1 MALSKNTRGVFF
13 AIAGG
18 IGWGFSGACA
28 QFLFQEYGLDPLWL
42 TSMRMTCAGL
52 ALIVVALVWHRRA
65 LKGLFSS
72 WRDIVQLMVFSIFGL
87 MLCQLTY
94 LVAIQYSNAGT
105 ATVLEYIGP
114 VLIVAA
120 TCFSGV
126 QVAHGARVHCHG
138 MCGDGHVFAC
148 DPW

>member
-1 MALSKNTRGVFF
+1 MEPDMALSKNTRGVFF

-42 TSMRMTCAGL
+42 TSTRMTCAGL
-52 ALIVVALVWHRRA
+52 ALIVVALVVVSTRA
-65 LKGLFSS
+65 EGPFLFMA
-72 WRDIVQLMVFSIFGL
+72 RYRAAYGVFDIRP

-105 ATVLEYIGP
+105 RRA
-114 VLIVAA
+114 
-120 TCFSGV
+120 
-126 QVAHGARVHCHG
+126 
-138 MCGDGHVFAC
+138 
-148 DPW
+148 

>member
-1 MALSKNTRGVFF
+1 MAYQHAHDMCR
-13 AIAGG
+13 
-18 IGWGFSGACA
+18 
-28 QFLFQEYGLDPLWL
+28 
-42 TSMRMTCAGL
+42 L
-52 ALIVVALVWHRRA
+52 ALIVVVLVRYRRA

-114 VLIVAA
+114 VLIVA
-120 TCFSGV
+120 CDVFFGV
-126 QVAHGARVHCHG
+126 QVAHGTRVHCHG
-138 MCGDGHVFAC
+138 MRGDGHVFAC